1 MRMVAKLSGFLGRQ
15 GGGHPGATTLWR
27 GLDRL
32 ADITSTFT
40 ICHPSIPTSL

>member
-1 MRMVAKLSGFLGRQ
+1 MRMVAKLGGFLRRKSD
-15 GGGHPGATTLWR
+15 GHPGATTLWR

-40 ICHPSIPTSL
+40 IFHPSIPAGP